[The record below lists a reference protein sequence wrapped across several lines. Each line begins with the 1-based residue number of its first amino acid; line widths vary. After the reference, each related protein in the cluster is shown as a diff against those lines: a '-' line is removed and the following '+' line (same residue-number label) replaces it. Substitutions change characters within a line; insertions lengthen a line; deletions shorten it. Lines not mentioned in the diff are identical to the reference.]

1 MRVLV
6 ILAMI
11 WQPLVLAV
19 ATHRSAPVPF
29 SDTSCS
35 AMVAETSCC
44 DSTPVASLCPPPID
58 PCLCGVQPDEIPKET
73 PDAPLPRSDRDTVV
87 TIPSHVIAILV
98 ITLDE
103 PQAVAPRTGVYSLH
117 TNNTHNQVQAYLGIW
132 QT

>member
-58 PCLCGVQPDEIPKET
+58 PCLCGAQPDDPEPRDRYSGDHIGR
-73 PDAPLPRSDRDTVV
+73 APSRCPAHRRVLPPYQQHTQ
-87 TIPSHVIAILV
+87 PSAGLPGHLANVDKRFKRERALAQFFI
-98 ITLDE
+98 
-103 PQAVAPRTGVYSLH
+103 
-117 TNNTHNQVQAYLGIW
+117 
-132 QT
+132 